1 MGHVHECKLG
11 GNTMNS
17 RYSNLSNEL
26 RNASLTEAEQ
36 NALILENKDV
46 ILSGIDI
53 ASTTRIRGEEEMKTL
68 QKKLSAAEFKAKDK
82 RHFVMSNAEDNGRF
96 NSLALADIGALFNL
110 TQSLVTNKGG
120 LLIAKVERR
129 KTDTECYAPE
139 IPLTINDIQ
148 KALGTGGKLRS
159 RKATYKTITE
169 LERVGA
175 LCRDSRTRPTLF
187 YIEEDVIKAGEGTF
201 KNFVK
206 IYKVEAKKLLDR
218 LTLREA
224 GALFQLMKYHHVES
238 FVLCENPQEFD
249 KTKVKPYNGRELAEK
264 IGVAYKTFRNIMTKL
279 MQAGA
284 ILSVN
289 SSYTDVAGRNYIINP
304 RVCNR
309 GISNNPYEAGITKL
323 FDQITAKLDKG

>member
-1 MGHVHECKLG
+1 
-11 GNTMNS
+11 MNS

-26 RNASLTEAEQ
+26 RNASLTEVEQ

-53 ASTTRIRGEEEMKTL
+53 ASTTRIRGEEETKTL
-68 QKKLSAAEFKAKDK
+68 QKKLSDAEFKAKDK

-110 TQSLVTNKGG
+110 TQYLVTNKGG

-129 KTDTECYAPE
+129 KTDTERYAPE
-139 IPLTINDIQ
+139 IPLTINNIQ

-159 RKATYKTITE
+159 RKAIYKTITE

-187 YIEEDVIKAGEGTF
+187 YIEEDVIKAGEGAF

-218 LTLREA
+218 LTLRE
-224 GALFQLMKYHHVES
+224 
-238 FVLCENPQEFD
+238 
-249 KTKVKPYNGRELAEK
+249 
-264 IGVAYKTFRNIMTKL
+264 
-279 MQAGA
+279 AGA

-309 GISNNPYEAGITKL
+309 GITNNPYEAGITKL
-323 FDQITAKLDKG
+323 FDQLTAKLDKG